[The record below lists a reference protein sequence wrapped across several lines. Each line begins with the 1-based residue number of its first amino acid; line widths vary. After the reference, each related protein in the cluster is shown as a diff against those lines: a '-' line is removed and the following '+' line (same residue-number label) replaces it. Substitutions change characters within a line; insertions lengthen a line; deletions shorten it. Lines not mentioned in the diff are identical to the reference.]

1 MADEKKTLLERV
13 LTATVG
19 WGFEI
24 KRKSSNQPGDTGKS
38 FAPPLATDGSQ
49 IITSVG
55 GGSAMFTSHL
65 DFGMEFVDERALIE
79 KYREISLGQEVSD
92 AIDQIANDAIINDNA
107 EYPVSLVLDEI
118 PDSKLSKKVKKQVN
132 EEFVNLLDLMSFKR
146 TGWDTFRRWY
156 IDGRYACHKII
167 DEKSPKKGIT
177 ELRYID
183 PRKIAKIRQLKPSTD
198 PKQASAGVNMGA
210 TQLGVATRIY
220 DSYEEFFIY
229 NEEGIQRT
237 PGQIPSGIRIK
248 PDTVLYATSGI
259 FDPKTGVVQS
269 YLHKAIKPYNQLRM
283 LEDATVVY
291 RLARAPERRIF
302 YVDTAGMQTQVAEQ
316 YMDKIIAALKQEIR
330 YDIATGEVINQRKFM
345 TMLEDYFLPQRDSGG
360 TKIDNL
366 PGGENLGE
374 MEDVKYFLMK
384 LYRALSIPPS
394 RITQQ
399 DNPFTSGRPDT
410 ISRDELNFNRFIS
423 RLRSK
428 FATEVFDDLLRTQLS
443 LKQIVTSEEWD
454 DVAEKVRYDFRTDN
468 HFTEFMEGE
477 IIDARLGRINEA
489 MTAIDNGFVSRR
501 WVRTNILRQSEED
514 IEQIDKEIEKEKKE
528 LTENPPPGREI
539 PTVGGPGDMAGGM
552 GMGMGMED
560 GMEPDGELVGQ
571 PGQPGSLPPQQ
582 EESVNSSR
590 RWRPKSSP
598 RKWKKMIKDGEITGQ
613 RWADG

>member
-1 MADEKKTLLERV
+1 MSKDKQTLLERV
-13 LTATVG
+13 LSAAVG

-24 KRKSSNQPGDTGKS
+24 KRKNTNQPGEVGKS
-38 FAPPLATDGSQ
+38 FAPPIATDGSQ

-65 DFGMEFVDERALIE
+65 DFGVEFVDERSLID
-79 KYREISLGQEVSD
+79 KYREISLGQEISD
-92 AIDQIANDAIINDNA
+92 AIDQIANDAIINNNV
-107 EYPVSLVLDEI
+107 EYPVSLVLDDI
-118 PDSKLSKKVKKQVN
+118 PDTKLKKSIKKQIN
-132 EEFVNLLDLMSFKR
+132 DEFITLMDLMSFKR

-156 IDGRYACHKII
+156 IDGRWACHKII
-167 DEKSPKKGIT
+167 DEKNTSKGII

-183 PRKIAKIRQLKPSTD
+183 PRKLAKIRQLKPNSD
-198 PKQASAGVNMGA
+198 PIQSQAGTSMGA
-210 TQLGVATRIY
+210 TQLGTATRIY

-229 NEEGIQRT
+229 NEEGIQKV
-237 PGQIPSGIRIK
+237 PGQIPAGLRVK
-248 PDTVLYATSGI
+248 PDTIVYATSGI
-259 FDPKTGVVQS
+259 IDPKTNAVQS
-269 YLHKAIKPYNQLRM
+269 YLHKAIKPFNQLRM

-302 YVDTAGMQTQVAEQ
+302 YIDTAGMQTQVAEQ

-345 TMLEDYFLPQRDSGG
+345 TMLEDYFLPQRDGGG

-366 PGGENLGE
+366 QGGENLGE

-399 DNPFTSGRPDT
+399 DNPFSSGRPDT
-410 ISRDELNFNRFIS
+410 MTRDEMNFNRFID

-428 FATEVFDDLLRTQLS
+428 FATEIFDDLLRTQLS
-443 LKQIVTSEEWD
+443 LKKILTVEEWD
-454 DVAEKVRYDFRTDN
+454 EIVEKVRYDFRTNN
-468 HFTEFMEGE
+468 HITEFMEGE
-477 IIDARLGRINEA
+477 LIDARLGRINEA

-501 WVRTNILRQSEED
+501 WVRTHILRQSEED
-514 IEQIDKEIEKEKKE
+514 IRQIDEEIEKEKEE

-552 GMGMGMED
+552 GMGMDGEED
-560 GMEPDGELVGQ
+560 PDGELVGQ
-571 PGQPGSLPPQQ
+571 PGMPGSMPPPQQ
-582 EESVNSSR
+582 ESFS
-590 RWRPKSSP
+590 RWRPKHQNL
-598 RKWKKMIKDGEITGQ
+598 WKKYGQ
-613 RWADG
+613 PPRDRRRSK